1 MDITPIIAP
10 LNDAQREAV
19 TAPSQ
24 AMLILAGAGS
34 GKTRV
39 LVHRIVW
46 QIQVNGLSPQSIL
59 AVTFT
64 NKAANEMR
72 GRVENLLDSSAS
84 SMWIGTFH
92 GIAHRLLRRHAEQA
106 RLPKDFQVLDS
117 NDQQRLIKRILAD
130 LKIDD
135 KELPAKEVQWFINE
149 KKDAALRSFHLVGNE
164 DKNTR
169 RFLRIYQ
176 EYEAACERSGVVD
189 FSELLLRV
197 YELFRDNDNILQQYQ
212 QRFSQIHVDEFQD
225 TNHLQYAWLTLLSP
239 NRDNIFVVGDDDQA
253 IYGWRGAK
261 IENIYNFKD
270 HYPTHQ
276 TIKLEQNYRSS
287 GAILK
292 AANHIIANNKSR
304 LGKELWTDL
313 PDGEKI
319 SVYGAFSDV
328 DEAKYVVDRI
338 RSWVEDGNK
347 RVDVAILYRSNAQSR
362 QFEEQ
367 LMLTKTPYRVFGG
380 LRFFDRAEIKNALAY
395 LRLLANRHD
404 DASFD
409 RVVNTP
415 TRGIGLKT
423 IDEIRQLANS
433 QQISLW
439 MAAQCLIDQK
449 LLPNRAGNAL
459 FYFLDLIEQLAAK
472 TAELPLGEK
481 VQIVIE
487 NSGLMAFYGQDKVE
501 KSAEKIENL
510 KELVN
515 AANLFK
521 IDVNSDADI
530 SELSEFLSHAALE
543 SAESQ
548 ANEFDDCVQLMT
560 LHTAK
565 GLEFRL
571 VFLVGLEDGL
581 FPSQQSIYDAGKLE
595 EERRLCYVG
604 ITRAREKLYIT
615 HAEKRL
621 LYGRET
627 PASKSRFLRELPA
640 ELLEEVRPKRE
651 VSRPMT
657 AKSTSF
663 SITNLPKEMQ
673 SDSRYRLGQRVE
685 HESFGA
691 GIILKMEGEGKTER
705 ALIKFSDDS
714 RWLMPLYTK
723 LHVI

>member
-338 RSWVEDGNK
+338 RSWVEEGNK

-367 LMLTKTPYRVFGG
+367 LMLTKTPYRVYGG

-423 IDEIRQLANS
+423 IDELRQLANS

-439 MAAQCLIDQK
+439 MAAQFLIEQK

-521 IDVNSDADI
+521 MDVNSDADI

-627 PASKSRFLRELPA
+627 PASKSRFLRELPS

-657 AKSTSF
+657 AKSSNF

-673 SDSRYRLGQRVE
+673 SESSYRLGQRVE

-691 GIILKMEGEGKTER
+691 GVILKMEGEGKTER

-714 RWLMPLYTK
+714 RWLMTLYTK

>member
-1 MDITPIIAP
+1 MDITSIIAP

-338 RSWVEDGNK
+338 RSWVEEGNK
-347 RVDVAILYRSNAQSR
+347 RFDVAILYRSNAQSR

-367 LMLTKTPYRVFGG
+367 LMLTKTPYRVYGG

-423 IDEIRQLANS
+423 IDELRQLANS

-439 MAAQCLIDQK
+439 MAAQFLIEQK

-472 TAELPLGEK
+472 IAELPLGDK

-521 IDVNSDADI
+521 MDVNSDADI

-627 PASKSRFLRELPA
+627 PASKSRFLRELPS

-657 AKSTSF
+657 AKSSNF

-673 SDSRYRLGQRVE
+673 SESSYRLGQRVE

-691 GIILKMEGEGKTER
+691 GVILKMEGEGKTER

-714 RWLMPLYTK
+714 RWLMTLYTK

>member
-1 MDITPIIAP
+1 MDITSIIAP

-338 RSWVEDGNK
+338 RSWVEEGNK

-367 LMLTKTPYRVFGG
+367 LMLTKTPYRVYGG

-423 IDEIRQLANS
+423 IDELRQLANS

-439 MAAQCLIDQK
+439 MAAQFLIEQK

-472 TAELPLGEK
+472 IAELPLGDK

-521 IDVNSDADI
+521 MDVNSDADI

-657 AKSTSF
+657 AKSSNF

-673 SDSRYRLGQRVE
+673 SESSYRLGQRVE

-691 GIILKMEGEGKTER
+691 GVILKMEGEGKTER

-714 RWLMPLYTK
+714 RWLMTLYTK

>member
-1 MDITPIIAP
+1 MDITSIIAP

-24 AMLILAGAGS
+24 AMLILAGAGC

-714 RWLMPLYTK
+714 RWLMTLYTK

>member
-1 MDITPIIAP
+1 MDITSIIAP

-657 AKSTSF
+657 AKSSSF

-673 SDSRYRLGQRVE
+673 SESSYRLGQRVE

-691 GIILKMEGEGKTER
+691 GVILKMEGEGKTER

-714 RWLMPLYTK
+714 RWLMTLYTK

>member
-1 MDITPIIAP
+1 
-10 LNDAQREAV
+10 
-19 TAPSQ
+19 
-24 AMLILAGAGS
+24 
-34 GKTRV
+34 
-39 LVHRIVW
+39 
-46 QIQVNGLSPQSIL
+46 
-59 AVTFT
+59 
-64 NKAANEMR
+64 
-72 GRVENLLDSSAS
+72 
-84 SMWIGTFH
+84 MWIGTFH

-338 RSWVEDGNK
+338 RSWVEEGNK

-367 LMLTKTPYRVFGG
+367 LMLTKTPYRVYGG

-404 DASFD
+404 GASFD

-423 IDEIRQLANS
+423 IDELRQVANS

-439 MAAQCLIDQK
+439 MAAQFLIEQK

-472 TAELPLGEK
+472 TAELPLGDK

-521 IDVNSDADI
+521 MDVNSDADI

-627 PASKSRFLRELPA
+627 PASKSRFLRELPS

-657 AKSTSF
+657 AKSSNF

-673 SDSRYRLGQRVE
+673 SESSYRLGQRVE

-691 GIILKMEGEGKTER
+691 GVILKMEGEGKTER

-714 RWLMPLYTK
+714 RWLMTLYTK

>member
-1 MDITPIIAP
+1 MDITSIIAP

-225 TNHLQYAWLTLLSP
+225 TNHLQYAWLTLLSQ

-338 RSWVEDGNK
+338 RSWVEEGNK

-367 LMLTKTPYRVFGG
+367 LMLTKTPYRVYGG

-423 IDEIRQLANS
+423 IDELRQLANS

-439 MAAQCLIDQK
+439 MAAQFLIEQK

-472 TAELPLGEK
+472 IAELPLGDK

-521 IDVNSDADI
+521 MDVNSDADI

-627 PASKSRFLRELPA
+627 PASKSRFLRELPS

-657 AKSTSF
+657 AKSSNF

-673 SDSRYRLGQRVE
+673 SESSYRLGQRVE

-691 GIILKMEGEGKTER
+691 GVILKMEGEGKTER

-714 RWLMPLYTK
+714 RWLMTLYTK

>member
-1 MDITPIIAP
+1 MDITSIIAP
-10 LNDAQREAV
+10 LNDAQRAAV

-46 QIQVNGLSPQSIL
+46 QIQVNALSPQSIL

-72 GRVENLLDSSAS
+72 GRIENLLDSSAS

-176 EYEAACERSGVVD
+176 EYEASCERSGVVD

-197 YELFRDNDNILQQYQ
+197 FELFRDNENILKQYQ

-270 HYPTHQ
+270 HFPAHQ

-313 PDGEKI
+313 PEGEKI

-328 DEAKYVVDRI
+328 DEAKYVVDRV
-338 RSWVEDGNK
+338 RSWVEEGNK

-367 LMLTKTPYRVFGG
+367 LMLTKTPYRVYGG

-459 FYFLDLIEQLAAK
+459 FYFLDLIEQLTTK
-472 TAELPLGEK
+472 TAALPLGEK
-481 VQIVIE
+481 VQVVIE
-487 NSGLMAFYGQDKVE
+487 NSGLMAFYAQDKVE

-521 IDVNSDADI
+521 MDVNSEADI

-571 VFLVGLEDGL
+571 VFLVGLEEGL
-581 FPSQQSIYDAGKLE
+581 FPSQQSIYDVGKLE

-627 PASKSRFLRELPA
+627 PASKSRFLRELPT

-651 VSRPMT
+651 VSRPIT
-657 AKSTSF
+657 AKSPSF
-663 SITNLPKEMQ
+663 SMTSLPKAMQ
-673 SDSRYRLGQRVE
+673 NESSYSLGQRVE
-685 HESFGA
+685 HDSFGA
-691 GIILKMEGEGKTER
+691 GVILKMEGEGKTER

-714 RWLMPLYTK
+714 RWLMTLYTK
-723 LHVI
+723 LHVL

>member
-1 MDITPIIAP
+1 
-10 LNDAQREAV
+10 
-19 TAPSQ
+19 
-24 AMLILAGAGS
+24 
-34 GKTRV
+34 
-39 LVHRIVW
+39 
-46 QIQVNGLSPQSIL
+46 
-59 AVTFT
+59 
-64 NKAANEMR
+64 
-72 GRVENLLDSSAS
+72 
-84 SMWIGTFH
+84 MWIGTFH

-714 RWLMPLYTK
+714 RWLMTLYTK

>member
-1 MDITPIIAP
+1 MDITSIIAP

-117 NDQQRLIKRILAD
+117 SDQQRLIKRILAD

-176 EYEAACERSGVVD
+176 EYEASCERSGVVD

-367 LMLTKTPYRVFGG
+367 LMLTKTPYRVYGG

-439 MAAQCLIDQK
+439 MAAQFLIHQK

-521 IDVNSDADI
+521 IDVNGDADI

-673 SDSRYRLGQRVE
+673 SNSSYRLGQRVE

-714 RWLMPLYTK
+714 RWLMTLYTK

>member
-1 MDITPIIAP
+1 MDITSIIAP
-10 LNDAQREAV
+10 LNDAQRAAV

-46 QIQVNGLSPQSIL
+46 QIQVNALSPQSIL

-72 GRVENLLDSSAS
+72 GRIENLLDSSAS

-176 EYEAACERSGVVD
+176 EYEASCERSGVVD

-197 YELFRDNDNILQQYQ
+197 FELFRDNENILKQYQ
-212 QRFSQIHVDEFQD
+212 HRFSQIHVDEFQD

-270 HYPTHQ
+270 HFPAHQ

-313 PDGEKI
+313 PEGEKI

-328 DEAKYVVDRI
+328 DEAKYVVDRV
-338 RSWVEDGNK
+338 RSWVEEGNK

-367 LMLTKTPYRVFGG
+367 LMLTKTPYRVYGG

-459 FYFLDLIEQLAAK
+459 FYFLDLIEQLTTK

-481 VQIVIE
+481 VQVVIE
-487 NSGLMAFYGQDKVE
+487 NSGLMAFYAQDKVE

-521 IDVNSDADI
+521 MDVNSEADI

-571 VFLVGLEDGL
+571 VFLVGLEEGL
-581 FPSQQSIYDAGKLE
+581 FPSQQSIYDVGKLE

-627 PASKSRFLRELPA
+627 PASKSRFLRELPT

-651 VSRPMT
+651 VSRPIT
-657 AKSTSF
+657 AKSPSF
-663 SITNLPKEMQ
+663 SMTSLPKAMQ
-673 SDSRYRLGQRVE
+673 NESSYSLGQRVE
-685 HESFGA
+685 HDSFGA
-691 GIILKMEGEGKTER
+691 GVILKMEGEGKTER

-714 RWLMPLYTK
+714 RWLMTLYTK
-723 LHVI
+723 LHVL

>member
-1 MDITPIIAP
+1 MDITSIIAP

-176 EYEAACERSGVVD
+176 EYEASCERSGVVD

-270 HYPTHQ
+270 HYPAHL

-338 RSWVEDGNK
+338 RSWVEEGNK

-367 LMLTKTPYRVFGG
+367 LMLTKTPYRVYGG

-439 MAAQCLIDQK
+439 MAAQFLIDQK

-673 SDSRYRLGQRVE
+673 SDSSYRLGQRVE

-714 RWLMPLYTK
+714 RWLMTLYTK

>member
-1 MDITPIIAP
+1 MDITSIIAP

-338 RSWVEDGNK
+338 RSWVEEGNK

-367 LMLTKTPYRVFGG
+367 LMLTKTPYRVYGG

-423 IDEIRQLANS
+423 IDELRQLANS

-439 MAAQCLIDQK
+439 MAAQFLIEQK

-472 TAELPLGEK
+472 TAELPLGDK

-521 IDVNSDADI
+521 MDVNSDADI

-627 PASKSRFLRELPA
+627 PASKSRFLRELPS

-657 AKSTSF
+657 AKSSNF

-673 SDSRYRLGQRVE
+673 SESSYRLGQRVE

-691 GIILKMEGEGKTER
+691 GVILKMEGEGKTER

-714 RWLMPLYTK
+714 RWLMTLYTK

>member
-1 MDITPIIAP
+1 
-10 LNDAQREAV
+10 
-19 TAPSQ
+19 
-24 AMLILAGAGS
+24 MLILAGAGS

-338 RSWVEDGNK
+338 RSWVEEGNK

-367 LMLTKTPYRVFGG
+367 LMLTKTPYRVYGG

-423 IDEIRQLANS
+423 IDELRQLANS

-439 MAAQCLIDQK
+439 MAAQFLIEQK

-521 IDVNSDADI
+521 MDVNSDADI

-627 PASKSRFLRELPA
+627 PASKSRFLRELPS

-657 AKSTSF
+657 AKSSNF

-673 SDSRYRLGQRVE
+673 SGSSYRLGQRVE

-691 GIILKMEGEGKTER
+691 GVILKMEGEGKTER

-714 RWLMPLYTK
+714 RWLMTLYTK

>member
-1 MDITPIIAP
+1 
-10 LNDAQREAV
+10 
-19 TAPSQ
+19 
-24 AMLILAGAGS
+24 
-34 GKTRV
+34 
-39 LVHRIVW
+39 
-46 QIQVNGLSPQSIL
+46 
-59 AVTFT
+59 
-64 NKAANEMR
+64 
-72 GRVENLLDSSAS
+72 
-84 SMWIGTFH
+84 
-92 GIAHRLLRRHAEQA
+92 
-106 RLPKDFQVLDS
+106 
-117 NDQQRLIKRILAD
+117 
-130 LKIDD
+130 
-135 KELPAKEVQWFINE
+135 
-149 KKDAALRSFHLVGNE
+149 LVGNE

-270 HYPTHQ
+270 HYPIHQ

-714 RWLMPLYTK
+714 RWLMTLYTK

>member
-1 MDITPIIAP
+1 MDITSIIAP

-72 GRVENLLDSSAS
+72 GRIENLLDSSAS

-714 RWLMPLYTK
+714 RWLMTLYTK

>member
-1 MDITPIIAP
+1 MDITSIIAP

-176 EYEAACERSGVVD
+176 EYEASCERSGVVD

-338 RSWVEDGNK
+338 RSWVEEGNK

-367 LMLTKTPYRVFGG
+367 LMLTKTPYRVYGG

-423 IDEIRQLANS
+423 IDELRQLANS

-439 MAAQCLIDQK
+439 MAAQFLIEQK

-521 IDVNSDADI
+521 MDVNSDADI

-627 PASKSRFLRELPA
+627 PASKSRFLRELPS

-657 AKSTSF
+657 AKSSNF

-673 SDSRYRLGQRVE
+673 SESSYRLGQRVE

-691 GIILKMEGEGKTER
+691 GVILKMEGEGKTER

-714 RWLMPLYTK
+714 RWLMTLYTK

>member
-1 MDITPIIAP
+1 MDITSIIAP

-135 KELPAKEVQWFINE
+135 KELPVKEVQWFINE
-149 KKDAALRSFHLVGNE
+149 KKDAALRSFQLVGNE

-176 EYEAACERSGVVD
+176 EYEASCERSGVVD

-270 HYPTHQ
+270 HYPAHII
-276 TIKLEQNYRSS
+276 IKLEQNYRSS

-338 RSWVEDGNK
+338 RLWVEEGNK

-367 LMLTKTPYRVFGG
+367 LMLTKTPYRVYGG

-423 IDEIRQLANS
+423 IDELRQLANS

-439 MAAQCLIDQK
+439 MAAQCLIEQK

-663 SITNLPKEMQ
+663 LITNLPKEMQ
-673 SDSRYRLGQRVE
+673 SESSYRLGQRVE

-691 GIILKMEGEGKTER
+691 GVILKMEGEGKTER

-714 RWLMPLYTK
+714 RWLMTLYTK

>member
-1 MDITPIIAP
+1 MDITSIIAP

-135 KELPAKEVQWFINE
+135 KELPVKEVQWFINE

-176 EYEAACERSGVVD
+176 EYEASCERSGVVD

-270 HYPTHQ
+270 HYPAHI

-338 RSWVEDGNK
+338 RLWVEEGNK

-367 LMLTKTPYRVFGG
+367 LMLTKTPYRVYGG

-423 IDEIRQLANS
+423 IDELRQLANS

-439 MAAQCLIDQK
+439 MAAQCLIEQK

-472 TAELPLGEK
+472 TAELSLGEK

-521 IDVNSDADI
+521 MDVNSDADI

-663 SITNLPKEMQ
+663 LITNLPKEMQ
-673 SDSRYRLGQRVE
+673 SESSYRLGQRVE

-691 GIILKMEGEGKTER
+691 GVILKMEGEGKTER

-714 RWLMPLYTK
+714 RWLMTLYTK